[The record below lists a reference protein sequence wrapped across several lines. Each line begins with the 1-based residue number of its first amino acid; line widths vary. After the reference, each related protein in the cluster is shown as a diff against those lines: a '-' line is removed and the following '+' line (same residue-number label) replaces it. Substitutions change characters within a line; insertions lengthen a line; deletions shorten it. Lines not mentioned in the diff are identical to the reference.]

1 MAVTRLFGLVGK
13 PLGHSFSQ
21 RYFTGKFEREGL
33 PSCAYRNFE
42 LDSAEQLRPL
52 VARYPELCGLNVT
65 IPYKKEVIPLLDAL
79 SDEAAEVGAVN
90 VIAIS
95 RTDGGVFLK
104 GYNTDTL
111 GFDAAL
117 QCSLDSRA
125 ACFPQ
130 AGPAARALVLGTGG
144 AAAAV
149 QYVLRKRG
157 MEVQS
162 VSRRDGADWTYRS
175 LTADVLG
182 GFQVVVNATPLG
194 TWPAVEEFPPVPY
207 EGIRPGTVCFDLVY
221 NPPETAFMKKCAR
234 QQAVLSSGLAML
246 HGQAEAAWRI
256 WNNLV

>member
-1 MAVTRLFGLVGK
+1 MEISHLFGLVGK

-21 RYFTGKFEREGL
+21 RYFTEK
-33 PSCAYRNFE
+33 CAYRNFE
-42 LDSAEQLRPL
+42 LDSVEQLRPL
-52 VARYPELCGLNVT
+52 VQRYPELCGLNVT
-65 IPYKKEVIPLLDAL
+65 IPYKKAIIAHLDAL
-79 SDEAAEVGAVN
+79 SDEAAEAGAVN
-90 VIAIS
+90 VIASS
-95 RTDGGVFLK
+95 RTDGGIFLK

-111 GFDAAL
+111 GFDGAL
-117 QCSLDSRA
+117 QVCLDSRD

-157 MEVQS
+157 IEVQL
-162 VSRRDGADWTYRS
+162 VSRSDRADWTYKS
-175 LTADVLG
+175 LTAGVME
-182 GFQVVVNATPLG
+182 GFEVVVNATPLG
-194 TWPAVEEFPPVPY
+194 TWPATEEFPPIPY

-234 QQAVLSSGLAML
+234 QRAVVSSGLAML

>member
-1 MAVTRLFGLVGK
+1 MEITHLFGLVGK
-13 PLGHSFSQ
+13 TLSHSFSQ
-21 RYFTGKFEREGL
+21 RYFTGKFEKEGL
-33 PSCAYRNFE
+33 PSYAYRNFE
-42 LDSAEQLRPL
+42 LDSAEQVRPL
-52 VARYPELCGLNVT
+52 VERYPNLCGLNVT

-79 SDEAAEVGAVN
+79 SDEAAEAGAVN

-95 RTDGGVFLK
+95 RTDGGIFLK
-104 GYNTDTL
+104 GYNTDTI
-111 GFDAAL
+111 GFDGAL
-117 QCSLDSRA
+117 QVCLDSRD

-157 MEVQS
+157 MEVQF
-162 VSRRDGADWTYRS
+162 VSRSDCADWTYQS
-175 LTADVLG
+175 LTAGAMAD
-182 GFQVVVNATPLG
+182 FQVVVNATPLG
-194 TWPAVEEFPPVPY
+194 TWPATEAYAPIPY

-221 NPPETAFMKKCAR
+221 NPPETAFMKRCAR
-234 QQAVLSSGLAML
+234 QQAVVSSGLAML